1 MERKD
6 IFSAFLKRKR
16 LEKNLG
22 LREFAR
28 IIDMQPSNYCS
39 VESGSLPPPSDKLD
53 TMISALGIKKS
64 SPDYYK
70 FVDLASK
77 TRNEIPSD
85 IRELIQS
92 NSLIPAML
100 RVIEGV
106 ELKPVQLKK
115 LIEDIR
121 SGRYKKKTSN

>member
-1 MERKD
+1 MERKE

-28 IIDMQPSNYCS
+28 IINMQPSNYCS

-53 TMISALGIKKS
+53 VIVSALGIKKGS
-64 SPDYYK
+64 ADYRT
-70 FVDLASK
+70 FMDLASE
-77 TRNEIPSD
+77 TRDEIPPD
-85 IRELIQS
+85 IRELIKS
-92 NSLIPAML
+92 NALIPAML
-100 RVIEGV
+100 RTIEDT
-106 ELKPVQLKK
+106 ELKPTQLRKI
-115 LIEDIR
+115 IEDIR